1 MEIDVRQVEDVIILD
16 MEGRLTAG
24 TGDRVLREAM
34 NQLVADDWK
43 KILLNLSEVR
53 KIDSAGI
60 GELMASIKLA
70 RRFSCDA
77 RLLNVKGQVL
87 QILELSQLLPLLD
100 VFQDEEE
107 AVSSFK
113 SKEDA

>member
-1 MEIDVRQVEDVIILD
+1 MEIDVREVEGVIILD

-43 KILLNLSEVR
+43 KIVLNLSEVR

-60 GELMASIKLA
+60 GELMASVKLA

-87 QILELSQLLPLLD
+87 QILELSQLLPLLN
-100 VFQDEEE
+100 VYQNEKE
-107 AVSSFK
+107 ALASFK
-113 SKEDA
+113 TSEPS

>member
-1 MEIDVRQVEDVIILD
+1 MDIDIRQVDDVIILD

-43 KILLNLSEVR
+43 KIVLNLSEVR

-60 GELMASIKLA
+60 GELMASVKLA
-70 RRFSCDA
+70 RRFECDA
-77 RLLNVKGQVL
+77 RLLNVKGQVM
-87 QILELSQLLPLLD
+87 QILELSQLLPLLN
-100 VFQDEEE
+100 VYQDEDA
-107 AVSSFK
+107 AVSSF
-113 SKEDA
+113 A

>member
-1 MEIDVRQVEDVIILD
+1 MEIDVRQMDDVIILD

-24 TGDRVLREAM
+24 TGDHVLRAAM
-34 NQLVADDWK
+34 NQLVADNWK

-70 RRFSCDA
+70 RRFECEA

-87 QILELSQLLPLLD
+87 QILELSQLLPLLK
-100 VFQDEEE
+100 VYQDEDE
-107 AVSSFK
+107 AVSSFE
-113 SKEDA
+113 STD

>member
-1 MEIDVRQVEDVIILD
+1 MDIDVRQTDDVIILD

-24 TGDRVLREAM
+24 TGDHVLRDAM

-60 GELMASIKLA
+60 GELMASVKLA
-70 RRFSCDA
+70 RRFECDA

-87 QILELSQLLPLLD
+87 QILELSQLLPLLKVYQNED
-100 VFQDEEE
+100 E
-107 AVSSFK
+107 AVASFT
-113 SKEDA
+113 EAG